1 MVTILG
7 WLRAEADR
15 ASCSKRSSRSL
26 SSENIA
32 GRILIATE
40 RSRRV
45 SRARYTS
52 PIPPAP
58 RGDSISYGPSLV
70 PGARGMV
77 ARDYRME
84 YGQET
89 GHLYRTAELS
99 DLITIEVPMYITN
112 RLGNAVANESR
123 IRVVVGG

>member
-1 MVTILG
+1 
-7 WLRAEADR
+7 
-15 ASCSKRSSRSL
+15 
-26 SSENIA
+26 
-32 GRILIATE
+32 
-40 RSRRV
+40 
-45 SRARYTS
+45 
-52 PIPPAP
+52 
-58 RGDSISYGPSLV
+58 
-70 PGARGMV
+70 MV

-89 GHLYRTAELS
+89 GHLHRTAELS